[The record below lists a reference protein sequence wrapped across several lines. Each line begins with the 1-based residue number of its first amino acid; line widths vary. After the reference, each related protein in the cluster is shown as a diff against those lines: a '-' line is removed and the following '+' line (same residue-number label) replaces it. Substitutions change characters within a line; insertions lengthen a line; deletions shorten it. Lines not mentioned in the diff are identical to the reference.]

1 MLLVELILA
10 SALASADRPAIP
22 WRLDSPQAFADA
34 EAQGKPALLR
44 FLTGCTRAANP
55 GATDELGRS
64 VHGSDTPDCDLMEQ
78 DLWSHPDVIAVVQRF
93 VPVQTGQ
100 MSDQTLNVRYNV
112 VKPTIVFTDP
122 WGNEIVKLV
131 GYIPR
136 DRLLRILG
144 AIPTDFTR
152 LRGAALALRQD
163 REHFAALAA
172 AASFYEAAGLREFAD
187 RYYQQAQAS
196 PDTRADA
203 TARRTT
209 VIAQGMNLMQ
219 MGKHAEAADVFA
231 RELRQVPDGPLADAL
246 LLGQVMARC
255 SGAGRKRRSAPSR
268 SYAGASPILPTR
280 RRPNSSSAGIDV
292 HAKRDY

>member
-1 MLLVELILA
+1 MLLFPSAVLLA
-10 SALASADRPAIP
+10 GALMAAGKPAIE
-22 WRLDSPQAFADA
+22 WRVDAPRALADA
-34 EAQGKPALLR
+34 ETQGRPLLIQFR
-44 FLTGCTRAANP
+44 TACGRAADA

-64 VHGSDTPDCDLMEQ
+64 VHGSELSDCDLMEQ
-78 DLWSHPDVIAVVQRF
+78 DVWAHADVAGAAGRF
-93 VPVQTGQ
+93 VPVLTGEGGEA
-100 MSDQTLNVRYNV
+100 TLNVRYNV
-112 VKPTIVFTDP
+112 VKPTTVFTDP

-136 DRLLRILG
+136 DRLLRVLK
-144 AIPTDFTR
+144 AIPADFVP

-219 MGKHAEAADVFA
+219 MGKHAEATDVFA
-231 RELRQVPDGPLADAL
+231 RALKQAPDGPLAEAL
-246 LLGQVMARC
+246 LLGQVMAEVQRGRKKDAERAFEELRRRFPD
-255 SGAGRKRRSAPSR
+255 SPYTAKAQQQLAGR
-268 SYAGASPILPTR
+268 
-280 RRPNSSSAGIDV
+280 
-292 HAKRDY
+292 